1 MSSYLV
7 TGMLLGLTAGF
18 APGPLLALVISETLQ
33 HNVRSGVRV
42 ALSPLL
48 TDVPIILLSLWVLTS
63 LADFDFALGGL
74 SLGGAL
80 FLMTLGWGHIR
91 QPVPASTGSAESQ
104 ALVKGVLANFLSPHP
119 YLFWISVGAPL
130 ILQASRLGQDAAAL
144 FLAAFYSCLVGAK
157 VVLAVMVGRS
167 RGFLSGPFYS
177 FLIRLLGGVLILLG
191 LLLVSDGLTLLGVK
205 G

>member
-1 MSSYLV
+1 
-7 TGMLLGLTAGF
+7 
-18 APGPLLALVISETLQ
+18 
-33 HNVRSGVRV
+33 
-42 ALSPLL
+42 
-48 TDVPIILLSLWVLTS
+48 
-63 LADFDFALGGL
+63 
-74 SLGGAL
+74 
-80 FLMTLGWGHIR
+80 
-91 QPVPASTGSAESQ
+91 
-104 ALVKGVLANFLSPHP
+104 VLANFLSPHP

-177 FLIRLLGGVLILLG
+177 FLIRQLGGVLILLG